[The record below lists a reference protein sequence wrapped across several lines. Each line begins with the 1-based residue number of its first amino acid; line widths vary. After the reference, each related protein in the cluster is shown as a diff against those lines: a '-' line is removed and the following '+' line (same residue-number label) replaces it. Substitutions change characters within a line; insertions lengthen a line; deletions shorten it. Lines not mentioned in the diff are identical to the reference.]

1 MRYKQSVLVKNVSL
15 TEAKKVFND
24 ITFLKYLISFQP
36 VKVIQW
42 DGTFDGAFAHM
53 RFWFFGWKDF
63 MVMHSQNTSD
73 EQSFSFKDIGSVL
86 PFGLTKWE
94 HAHRVIKDGRNIR
107 IIDDIEFAS
116 NSSSLNYLIF
126 PILIA
131 PIFIRKILYK
141 TYNWSNLSI

>member
-1 MRYKQSVLVKNVSL
+1 MRYKQSVIVKNVSL
-15 TEAKKVFND
+15 VDAKKVFCD
-24 ITFLKYLISFQP
+24 IDFLRYLISFQP

-63 MVMHSQNTSD
+63 MVMHSQNSSD
-73 EQSFSFKDIGSVL
+73 QKSFSFKDMGSVL

-94 HAHRVIKDGRNIR
+94 HKHQVFEDGENIR
-107 IIDDIEFAS
+107 IVDDIEFS
-116 NSSSLNYLIF
+116 CKNIILSYITY

-131 PIFIRKILYK
+131 PIFIRRILYK
-141 TYNWSNLSI
+141 TYKWNN